1 MTERNSGIAWEK
13 EKKKE
18 EREENLK
25 KKKKNILLSKRLCVD
40 QSTLHGFRPSWKENS
55 PESEGKKRV
64 SKLPLNNKGGD
75 WPCALF
81 ILVVSGM
88 L

>member
-1 MTERNSGIAWEK
+1 MTERNSGIAWG
-13 EKKKE
+13 KKKE

-25 KKKKNILLSKRLCVD
+25 KKKKYFTSKRLCVD

>member
-1 MTERNSGIAWEK
+1 MGKR
-13 EKKKE
+13 KKKGR
-18 EREENLK
+18 ERGEFE